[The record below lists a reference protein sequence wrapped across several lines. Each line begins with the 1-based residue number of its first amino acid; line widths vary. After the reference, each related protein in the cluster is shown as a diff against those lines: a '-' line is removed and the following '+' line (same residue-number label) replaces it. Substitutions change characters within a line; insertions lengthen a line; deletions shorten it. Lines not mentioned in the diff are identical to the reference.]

1 MPSIQLPVLLLC
13 LTLSGVCLNGR
24 QSPPEVSENIGRS
37 SLDDTLQRSESRM
50 LQSVLK
56 KVEKKEEMNKGIYN
70 TGDIPLKILVYSLAE
85 GISQCIYFPV
95 AHCTYLLF

>member
-24 QSPPEVSENIGRS
+24 QFPPELSENMGRS
-37 SLDDTLQRSESRM
+37 SLDDILQRSGSHM

-70 TGDIPLKILVYSLAE
+70 TGDIPLEILVYSLAE
-85 GISQCIYFPV
+85 I
-95 AHCTYLLF
+95 